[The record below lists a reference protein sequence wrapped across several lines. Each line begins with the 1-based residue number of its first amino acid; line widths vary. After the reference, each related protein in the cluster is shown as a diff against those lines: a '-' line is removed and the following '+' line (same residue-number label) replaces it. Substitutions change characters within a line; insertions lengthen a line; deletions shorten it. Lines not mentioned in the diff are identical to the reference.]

1 MASKNTQTLTIAEA
15 IEQGYTYFVESG
27 EDKLFHL
34 SDFASKTLDDI
45 NPNSNYWLLSKESSC
60 FQLGDTDIAEA
71 LCDLVDNQD
80 EFNDEDM
87 ELNGYVN
94 DLQKEQPELF
104 TQLQEALNK
113 KFESLKFHP
122 PTNIELIFPR

>member
-113 KFESLKFHP
+113 KFENLKFHP
-122 PTNIELIFPR
+122 PTNIELIFPK